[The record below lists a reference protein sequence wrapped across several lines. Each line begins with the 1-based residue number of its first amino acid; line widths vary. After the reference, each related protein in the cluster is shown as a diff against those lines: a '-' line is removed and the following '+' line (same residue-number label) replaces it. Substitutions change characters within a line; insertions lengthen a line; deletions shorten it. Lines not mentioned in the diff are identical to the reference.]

1 MWKVASLSTDVKIML
16 LFYMVVLK
24 LWSDEKAIEE
34 LVRMS
39 ESIPYKISN
48 NKVIVSI
55 DIIRI

>member
-1 MWKVASLSTDVKIML
+1 MWKVASLSTDVKKTL

-24 LWSDEKAIEE
+24 LWSYEKAIEK

-39 ESIPYKISN
+39 ESIPYKLSN

-55 DIIRI
+55 DIIGI